1 VTIWSLAYL
10 RFWIVRS
17 LLVASPLALLSVG
30 TPLLNVYL
38 RALGAKVGRGAVI
51 FTGHVPVVT
60 DLLAVG
66 PGTVIRKACYLNG
79 YRARG
84 GVIEIAPVTLGADV
98 FVGEQTVLDIG
109 TGMGGR
115 CHARAFLVAAR
126 RTGRARGR
134 TRCHGWRYSC

>member
-1 VTIWSLAYL
+1 MTSLEPGLPA
-10 RFWIVRS
+10 FWIVRAS
-17 LLVASPLALLSVG
+17 LVASPLALLCIG

-60 DLLAVG
+60 DLLTVG
-66 PGTVIRKACYLNG
+66 PGTVVRKACYLNG

-98 FVGEQTVLDIG
+98 VRRRADSCSTSAPC
-109 TGMGGR
+109 MGDGA
-115 CHARAFLVAAR
+115 HARAFLVAAR
-126 RTGRARGR
+126 RAGRAR
-134 TRCHGWRYSC
+134 